1 MNHVN
6 AAKNAD
12 STWLSRSVV
21 IVDVHPNREIHVM
34 ASRNV
39 VRLAKVPRCRY
50 VRTAQSNLASGVRNK
65 ITAVSL
71 CRLMLDS

>member
-6 AAKNAD
+6 AAKNAG

-50 VRTAQSNLASGVRNK
+50 VRSR
-65 ITAVSL
+65 I
-71 CRLMLDS
+71 